1 MKEKDNPQLRLAFKT
16 DPLDI
21 SKAGE
26 VSTRV
31 RKELKKLNICPE
43 VIRKVSIICF
53 EGEMNIALHAE
64 KGGTVT
70 VEVWSEKIDILFKDS
85 GPGIKDINLALLP
98 GYSTAPQWAIELG
111 FGAGMGFYNMQR
123 NSDFFKIS
131 SNVGKGT
138 KIYSR
143 VYINKCK
150 ESKYRGDNFNEA
162 KKNC

>member
-1 MKEKDNPQLRLAFKT
+1 MKGKDNPQLKLAFKT

-31 RKELKKLNICPE
+31 RRELQKLNICPE
-43 VIRKVSIICF
+43 VTRKVSIICF

-64 KGGTVT
+64 KGGTV
-70 VEVWSEKIDILFKDS
+70 VIEVWSEKIDILFEDS

-111 FGAGMGFYNMQR
+111 FGAGMGLYNMQR
-123 NSDFFKIS
+123 NSDFFEIS
-131 SNVGKGT
+131 SEPGKGT
-138 KIYSR
+138 RVYSR
-143 VYINKCK
+143 VSRFKCREESIN
-150 ESKYRGDNFNEA
+150 EP
-162 KKNC
+162 KKSC

>member
-1 MKEKDNPQLRLAFKT
+1 MKENDSPQSKLVFKT

-31 RKELKKLNICPE
+31 RRELQKLNICSE
-43 VIRKVSIICF
+43 VVRKVSIICF

-64 KGGTVT
+64 KGGTVV
-70 VEVWSEKIDILFKDS
+70 VEVWSKKIDILFKDS

-123 NSDFFKIS
+123 NSDFFEIS
-131 SNVGKGT
+131 SELGKGT
-138 KIYSR
+138 QVYSR
-143 VYINKCK
+143 VSRFKCRE
-150 ESKYRGDNFNEA
+150 ESINEA

>member
-1 MKEKDNPQLRLAFKT
+1 MKEKDNPQLKLVFKT
-16 DPLDI
+16 EPLDI

-26 VSTRV
+26 ISTMV
-31 RKELKKLNICPE
+31 RRELQKLNVCPE

-64 KGGTVT
+64 KRGTVV
-70 VEVWSEKIDILFKDS
+70 VEVRSEKIDILFKDN

-111 FGAGMGFYNMQR
+111 FGAGMGFYNMER
-123 NSDFFKIS
+123 NSDFFEIS
-131 SNVGKGT
+131 SELGKGT
-138 KIYSR
+138 HVYSR
-143 VYINKCK
+143 VSRFKCRE
-150 ESKYRGDNFNEA
+150 ESINEA